1 MARGYS
7 GFAFAQ
13 AVWVAV
19 TVAIGVPAAIS
30 AVYEQSFRARLEE
43 AVLAERRG
51 APPEGI
57 TRQLADE
64 APRSAEERQELAFA
78 LLERASD
85 PRLPEQQRAIRA
97 DRAAEELR
105 KYLAEVPG
113 NGRAWANLAAAEL
126 QRGRRNEAAQ
136 ALKTSIL
143 TAPWLS
149 SMVLW
154 RCGLGIDLIRSMDD
168 EGRELLKG
176 QFRIAVHRSARE
188 LARTVAAHNG
198 RYVALL
204 LLASSPDELMKF
216 QDEAAKR

>member
-30 AVYEQSFRARLEE
+30 AVHEQSLRARVEG
-43 AVLAERRG
+43 ATLAERRD
-51 APPEGI
+51 PSDDI
-57 TRQLADE
+57 TRRLADE
-64 APRSAEERQELAFA
+64 TPRSAEERQELAYA

-85 PRLPEQQRAIRA
+85 ARLPAQQRAIRA
-97 DRAAEELR
+97 ARAAEELR
-105 KYLAEVPG
+105 IYLAEVPG

-176 QFRIAVHRSARE
+176 QFRIAVHRSARD

-198 RYVALL
+198 RYVALM
-204 LLASSPDELMKF
+204 LLASSPDELMQL
-216 QDEAAKR
+216 QDELAK